1 MSKRVSY
8 IFEIIVAVVIY
19 WIGLSNINILFINGP
34 RTAAITLGII
44 GLLFYITN
52 TMGYVFRNPLHP
64 IAMLGSVFAIIG
76 TVLLVIQ
83 IFGFQFWILGNP
95 VFALT
100 YFALAMIA
108 KAVVAMFMPLANI
121 Y

>member
-1 MSKRVSY
+1 MSRR
-8 IFEIIVAVVIY
+8 IGFLLEIILALVIF
-19 WIGLSNINILFINGP
+19 WIGISNASFLFISGT
-34 RTAAITLGII
+34 RSAAITLGII

-52 TMGYVFRNPLHP
+52 TMGYVLRSPLHP
-64 IAMLGSVFAIIG
+64 ISLMGSLFAIIG
-76 TVLLVIQ
+76 VVLLLMQ

-95 VFALT
+95 IFALT

-108 KAVVAMFMPLANI
+108 KAVVGMFIPLANL

>member
-8 IFEIIVAVVIY
+8 IFEIIVATVIY
-19 WIGLSNINILFINGP
+19 WIGLSNINVLFISGP

-52 TMGYVFRNPLHP
+52 TMGYVLRNPLHP
-64 IAMLGSVFAIIG
+64 IAMLGSVF
-76 TVLLVIQ
+76 
-83 IFGFQFWILGNP
+83 
-95 VFALT
+95 
-100 YFALAMIA
+100 AMIA

>member
-1 MSKRVSY
+1 MGRRVSY
-8 IFEIIVAVVIY
+8 IFEILIALIIFWVGV
-19 WIGLSNINILFINGP
+19 SNINLFFITGP
-34 RTAAITLGII
+34 RSAAVTLGLI

-52 TMGYVFRNPLHP
+52 TMGYVLRNPLHP
-64 IAMLGSVFAIIG
+64 IALLGSIFAVVG

-83 IFGFQFWILGNP
+83 ILGLQFWILGNP
-95 VFALT
+95 IFALT
-100 YFALAMIA
+100 FFALAMVV

>member
-1 MSKRVSY
+1 MSRRVSY
-8 IFEIIVAVVIY
+8 IFEIIIALAIY
-19 WIGLSNINILFINGP
+19 WIGISNINLLFINGT
-34 RTAAITLGII
+34 RSAAITLGII
-44 GLLFYITN
+44 GLLFYVTN
-52 TMGYVFRNPLHP
+52 TMGYVLRNPLHP
-64 IAMLGSVFAIIG
+64 IALMGSLFAIVG

-100 YFALAMIA
+100 YFALAMIV
-108 KAVVAMFMPLANI
+108 KAVVGMFMPLANI